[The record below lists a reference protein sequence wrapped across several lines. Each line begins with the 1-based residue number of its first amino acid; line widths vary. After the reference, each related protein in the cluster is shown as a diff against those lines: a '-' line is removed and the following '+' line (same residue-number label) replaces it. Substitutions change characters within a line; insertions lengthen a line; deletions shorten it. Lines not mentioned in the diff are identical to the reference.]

1 MPDFWVM
8 RSSGRPAEHPR
19 MGIKDGWIEQAP
31 PRPVARLSA
40 DAEAVIARASALT
53 PDEILR
59 LDAVEQPRADVQLIA
74 WDVLRSH
81 LATGDAYTMRL
92 SARARAWAAVNA
104 SLRSLGLATVAD
116 DGCWRVTTGTGWGA
130 ARAARFAACALVAP
144 TRVDPDLVDVLTT
157 PWRSIR
163 RLP

>member
-1 MPDFWVM
+1 
-8 RSSGRPAEHPR
+8 

-53 PDEILR
+53 RDEIFR

-104 SLRSLGLATVAD
+104 SLRTLGLATVAD
-116 DGCWRVTTGTGWGA
+116 DGYWRVTTGTGWGA
-130 ARAARFAACALVAP
+130 ARAARFAACALVVPGRLDPEIAEILLAP
-144 TRVDPDLVDVLTT
+144 WQTAVAAP
-157 PWRSIR
+157 IR